1 MKKNHLNYLIALS
14 AIAAIVASQ
23 LNIDNAF
30 MVLKPLTTIL
40 IILIVVKF
48 SEAGFSNLTTMTAI
62 ALIACLGGDVF
73 LMKEQYFV
81 YGLGSFLIAQLL
93 FTFIFY
99 KFSNGKLYFT
109 PLLILIAVGAFSYRT
124 FLPMLGDLAI
134 PVAIYNICI
143 LLMCWLGVNACLSR
157 RDTLGLSLAIAAVL
171 FVFSDTMIAVNKF
184 VQPFDLSSVLI
195 LSTYWLSISIIA
207 NAVSGSFSKTK

>member
-1 MKKNHLNYLIALS
+1 MRKTQLNYLIAIS

-23 LNIDNAF
+23 LNIENVF

-40 IILIVVKF
+40 IIFVVVKF
-48 SEAGFSNLTTMTAI
+48 TDANTHNLTTLSTI
-62 ALIACLGGDVF
+62 ALIACLGGDVL

-81 YGLGSFLIAQLL
+81 YGLGSFLIAQCL
-93 FTFIFY
+93 FAFIFY
-99 KFSNGKLYFT
+99 KFSNGKFYFM
-109 PLLILIAVGAFSYRT
+109 PLLVLIAIGGFSYRT

-143 LLMCWLGVNACLSR
+143 LLMCWQGINAYLSR
-157 RDTLGLSLAIAAVL
+157 RDTVGLSLALAAVL

-184 VQPFDLSSVLI
+184 VQPFDLSSLLI
-195 LSTYWLSISIIA
+195 LSTYWLSIAIIA
-207 NAVSGSFSKTK
+207 NAVSGSFSKDK